1 MTSLFKGSCLCGA
14 VAYELRSTPKAVSHC
29 HCRQCQKSN
38 GAAFAS
44 FASVPRA
51 DLQITQGTDTL
62 KGYASS
68 PTVLRQFCGQCG
80 ASLFWSR
87 TEGDYSDWVS
97 IALSSLD
104 DPFVP
109 AKQKHLHVQSKATW
123 CEMGV

>member
-1 MTSLFKGSCLCGA
+1 M
-14 VAYELRSTPKAVSHC
+14 
-29 HCRQCQKSN
+29 
-38 GAAFAS
+38 
-44 FASVPRA
+44 
-51 DLQITQGTDTL
+51 DLQITQGAETL

-68 PTVLRQFCGQCG
+68 LTVLRQFCGQCG